1 MLAFTRIP
9 VARQFF
15 IVSFGILLIGMIII
29 GSWVSAQIELGVLNR
44 TAALTA
50 LYVDSL
56 ISPEL
61 QVLSEDNTL
70 PSNNLHT
77 LDRLLTETQLGEQ
90 IVSFKVWSREGTILY
105 SPNRALVGRQFAS
118 DDDIESAFAGKVIT
132 TISNLNKPEHE
143 YERRDWNQLIETYA
157 PIRKTGGSE
166 VIAVSEFYQIP
177 DDLQAEVSAAQRESW
192 FVVGISTLIMYFLL
206 AGIVGRASN
215 TILKQQSEMENQFLQ
230 LRSLFEQ
237 NNRLHEKV
245 QRAGGRTIMLNELYL
260 RRLSGDLHDG
270 PGQDLALA
278 LMRIESLNDSGN
290 ADTHIALTDYWLE
303 ELPVIRRALATANK
317 ELRKIAAGLRLP
329 ELESLDLSEVAERA
343 VRYFQEKTGQMVDLH
358 NDLEVREAPSPV
370 KIALYRVIQEALS
383 NSYRHSGDAHP
394 TVKIWQEDNWL
405 VAEISDQGRGFN
417 LDSIDLSGRLGLASM
432 RERVELLR
440 GVFSIDSQPEAGTTI
455 HIRLTIDNSTHTM
468 DQEKS

>member
-1 MLAFTRIP
+1 MFAFTRIP
-9 VARQFF
+9 LARQFL
-15 IVSFGILLIGMIII
+15 IASFGILLIGMIII
-29 GSWVSAQIELGVLNR
+29 GSWVSAQIEDGVLNR

-61 QVLSEDNTL
+61 QALSDDNTL
-70 PSNNLHT
+70 PLDNLDV
-77 LDRLLTETQLGEQ
+77 LDRLLTETKLGEQ

-118 DDDIESAFAGKVIT
+118 DDDIDSAFAGKVIT
-132 TISNLNKPEHE
+132 TISNLDKPEHE
-143 YERRDWNQLIETYA
+143 YERKDWNQLIETYA
-157 PIRKTGGSE
+157 PIRKTGDPE

-192 FVVGISTLIMYFLL
+192 FVVGISTLIMYLLL
-206 AGIVGRASN
+206 AGMVGRASN
-215 TILKQQSEMENQFLQ
+215 TILKQQSELENQ
-230 LRSLFEQ
+230 LRQQRYLFEQ

-245 QRAGGRTIMLNELYL
+245 QRAGARTIMLNELYL

-278 LMRIESLNDSGN
+278 LMRTESLNDSREG
-290 ADTHIALTDYWLE
+290 DTHLASTDFWLE
-303 ELPVIRRALATANK
+303 ELPVISRALVSANE

-343 VRYFQEKTGQMVDLH
+343 VRYFQEKTGQVVDLR
-358 NDLEVREAPSPV
+358 NDLVGSEASSPI
-370 KIALYRVIQEALS
+370 KIALYRVIQEALF
-383 NSYRHSGDAHP
+383 NSYRHSGGAQP
-394 TVKIWQEDNWL
+394 TVKIWQEDNGL
-405 VAEISDQGRGFN
+405 VAEVSDQGRGFDM
-417 LDSIDLSGRLGLASM
+417 DSIDLSGRLGLASM
-432 RERVELLR
+432 RERVELLG

-455 HIRLTIDNSTHTM
+455 RIKLTIDKSTYTI
-468 DQEKS
+468 DQP

>member
-1 MLAFTRIP
+1 MFAFTRVP
-9 VARQFF
+9 LARQFL
-15 IVSFGILLIGMIII
+15 IASFGILLIGMIII
-29 GSWVSAQIELGVLNR
+29 GSWVSAQIEDGVLNR

-61 QVLSEDNTL
+61 QALGEDNTL
-70 PSNNLHT
+70 PPDNLDV
-77 LDRLLTETQLGEQ
+77 LDRLLSGTKLGEQ

-118 DDDIESAFAGKVIT
+118 DDDIDSAFAGKVIT
-132 TISNLNKPEHE
+132 TISNLDKPEHE
-143 YERRDWNQLIETYA
+143 YERREWTQLIETYA
-157 PIRKTGGSE
+157 PIRKTGGPE

-192 FVVGISTLIMYFLL
+192 IVVGISTLIMYLLL
-206 AGIVGRASN
+206 AGTMGRASN
-215 TILKQQSEMENQFLQ
+215 TILKQQSELKNQ
-230 LRSLFEQ
+230 LRQQRYLFEQ

-245 QRAGGRTIMLNELYL
+245 QRAGARTIMLNELYL

-278 LMRIESLNDSGN
+278 LMRMESLNDSREG
-290 ADTHIALTDYWLE
+290 DTHLASTGFWLE
-303 ELPVIRRALATANK
+303 ELPVISRALVSANE

-343 VRYFQEKTGQMVDLH
+343 VRYFQEKTGQVVDLR
-358 NDLEVREAPSPV
+358 NDLEGSEASTPI
-370 KIALYRVIQEALS
+370 KIALYRVIQEALF
-383 NSYRHSGDAHP
+383 NSYRHSGGAQP
-394 TVKIWQEDNWL
+394 TVKIWQEDNGL
-405 VAEISDQGRGFN
+405 AAELSDQGRGFD

-432 RERVELLR
+432 RERVELLG

-455 HIRLTIDNSTHTM
+455 RIRLTIGKSTYTI
-468 DQEKS
+468 DQP